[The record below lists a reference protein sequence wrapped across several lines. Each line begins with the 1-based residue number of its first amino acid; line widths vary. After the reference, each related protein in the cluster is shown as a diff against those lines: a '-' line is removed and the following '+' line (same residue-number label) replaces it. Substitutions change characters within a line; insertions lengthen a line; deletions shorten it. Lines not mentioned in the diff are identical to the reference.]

1 MGPAKA
7 TEPGSI
13 GMLDA
18 LVGGNTF
25 SFLFLI
31 ADSLT
36 YLQLS
41 CPL

>member
-13 GMLDA
+13 GGLVA
-18 LVGGNTF
+18 LVSGNTF
-25 SFLFLI
+25 SFLFVT
-31 ADSLT
+31 ADQFT